1 VSKKKNG
8 TTLKRVA
15 TIVSITI
22 GGLIILGAVG
32 AVYVDMYKNEE
43 TCKRSLKNAEKNV
56 KQDERL
62 AEHETTI
69 QVQNTKLDNI
79 QNTLEKMDRKL
90 DRALRR

>member
-1 VSKKKNG
+1 MSKNKNG
-8 TTLKRVA
+8 TTLKRLA

-22 GGLIILGAVG
+22 GSLIILGAIG
-32 AVYVDMYKNEE
+32 AVYVDKYKNEE

-62 AEHETTI
+62 AEHETAI

-79 QNTLEKMDRKL
+79 QITLEKMDRKL